1 MRETEKK
8 YLKWYQ
14 KIAYGAGDLA
24 SNTSYGLVSSCVLL
38 YLSDTMGLNTGII
51 GTLMKIA
58 AATLAAA
65 GNPLALVVLL
75 LFVGYCIGEL
85 ILTTNMT
92 YKKGRESIKT
102 IMGSGLMQDV
112 ISGANVLA
120 MFMMGAMTASMV
132 TLKTVLKIS
141 TVVVQDKLDSIF
153 PNVFPLIVLFLI
165 YWLIRKKKVGTGKI
179 VIGIIAV
186 SILLSFVG
194 IF

>member
-1 MRETEKK
+1 MEERK
-8 YLKWYQ
+8 YLKWYN
-14 KIAYGAGDLA
+14 KVGYGSGDLA
-24 SNTSYGLVSSCVLL
+24 ANCIYGLLTSFVMI
-38 YLSDTMGLNTGII
+38 YLTDTVGLNAGII

-58 AATLAAA
+58 SATLAAA